1 MCPNRFSK
9 SMRPV
14 QIEIEYANEDIAKL
28 PLEIISNI
36 NERFDCCTDKMVA
49 LLMEREPI
57 IKSIVE
63 FNNVI
68 PNAITFSFEI

>member
-1 MCPNRFSK
+1 
-9 SMRPV
+9 MRPV

-57 IKSIVE
+57 IYNTDNSNSNKIIHS
-63 FNNVI
+63 FTVI
-68 PNAITFSFEI
+68 HG